1 MRSALTPREH
11 AEEYTMMA
19 LRLTE
24 GVERTRYIALNGADF
39 DPVTLDRLEN
49 LGLITV
55 SQTRVAATA
64 QGRRLL
70 NGLLRELLAD

>member
-1 MRSALTPREH
+1 
-11 AEEYTMMA
+11 MMA

-39 DPVTLDRLEN
+39 DPVTLDRLKN
-49 LGLITV
+49 LDLITV
-55 SQTRVAATA
+55 SQTRVAATP